1 MTIKLVCINI
11 KNQSDLGLTIGK
23 IYDCS
28 LEQWK
33 SGGDLKLTTD
43 NDIEFYLW
51 RGRFITLAEWR
62 DNQINN
68 IFTE

>member
-1 MTIKLVCINI
+1 MTIKLVCIDNR
-11 KNQSDLGLTIGK
+11 NQSDLGLTIGK

-28 LEQWK
+28 LEQWR

-68 IFTE
+68 IFAE